1 MIKEYAHQL
10 NIEVKSISGEY
21 MLDKEEV
28 VEYKGKKL
36 LYGVGNAMVDS
47 SCCGIYGCRY
57 ALVAGYVKSLKTRKN
72 EHNMWISEV
81 ETITDKKTRN
91 DIKQL
96 IEKNDCVS
104 QVNFW

>member
-10 NIEVKSISGEY
+10 NIKVKAISGEY
-21 MLDKEEV
+21 MLDKEDV

-47 SCCGIYGCRY
+47 SCCGVYGCRY
-57 ALVAGYVKSLKTRKN
+57 ALVAGYVKSLKIRKN

-81 ETITDKKTRN
+81 ETITDRETRN